1 MLLYSG
7 GMKLSALVCS
17 ALLMQKPPL
26 PSILGACRAMPS
38 YLSSRFG
45 FASRRDLREMFR
57 LLPGYGNS
65 IVSMASP

>member
-1 MLLYSG
+1 MLLCSG
-7 GMKLSALVCS
+7 GMKLFAVVYSE
-17 ALLMQKPPL
+17 LLMQKPPL
-26 PSILGACRAMPS
+26 PSTLGACRAMPS